1 MDISVHAS
9 LHLSCHHQILYA
21 KSKLKLNTPPSPPP
35 RLYERIVGDYKNTQ
49 LLNRTIET
57 FNWEKLL
64 GNKNVNEQ
72 LYLFKQPNQNTD

>member
-1 MDISVHAS
+1 MDISVHAF

-21 KSKLKLNTPPSPPP
+21 KSKLKLNPPP
-35 RLYERIVGDYKNTQ
+35 RLYERIVWDYKNTQ